1 MKHTRPGLRAVDLA
15 ILHRIASFDD
25 NTPAPFDATALDDV
39 ALAAEYSRIRERGA
53 ALSAQETLTADEST
67 ELTELSSRV
76 DLVNAELS
84 ARRDAATQAQAT
96 RDKFAS
102 LPDLEPAAPAAPAVT
117 EPPAVVE
124 PVAVVASTA
133 PVVPSVTQL
142 PTTTPVTPTE
152 PATRRGIVSAFVS
165 SGSAGYAGKQ
175 VGEEFDG
182 LTDIS
187 KALIANAQSF
197 GKMGGGR
204 GSRQAIAQFRRTRGD
219 EFTIDTDSESEA
231 YNKLKHA
238 RDESRL
244 FGGSLAKQWQKNI
257 DDGVSLTAAAGWCA
271 PSEND
276 YDLCRQWAAG
286 VGILDL
292 PTVTVTRGGLNYT
305 DEPDFPTIYANAVA
319 AGGGSNF
326 LTEAQVIGDTPKTCS
341 EIPCPTFENRRLDV
355 MALCIRVSFL
365 QAAGYP
371 EVVNAWQDGLLAAHE
386 QEMNR
391 LIIADLLARAG
402 AATVAAAVDP
412 DGDDSFTSALLAGV
426 ELAREDIMYRY
437 MMPWNA
443 TVEVALP
450 HWVIPQIRADL
461 SRRNGVNLLNVTDS
475 EIASLFSTRGVRVQ
489 FVRGWQDGL
498 VTGGAINPAF
508 PGGDAATPFMT
519 ALPSTVSFLAWPAG
533 SAAVARQDV
542 ITLTNVYD
550 AASLATNEFT
560 ALFAEEG
567 FAPVYPCPGQ
577 RLYTIT
583 GCVGGVTGAAQINCT
598 DATP

>member
-1 MKHTRPGLRAVDLA
+1 MSEP
-15 ILHRIASFDD
+15 
-25 NTPAPFDATALDDV
+25 NTPEAFNASTLSDEDLRT
-39 ALAAEYSRIRERGA
+39 EYTRVRDRGTE
-53 ALSAQETLTADEST
+53 LSAKDTLTAEETS
-67 ELTELSSRV
+67 ELTELSARV
-76 DLVNAELS
+76 TVVNTELS
-84 ARRDAATQAQAT
+84 ARTEAASALQAT
-96 RDKFAS
+96 REAFAT
-102 LPDLEPAAPAAPAVT
+102 LPELAPLPPEPVPAPAPVIEPTAVI
-117 EPPAVVE
+117 A
-124 PVAVVASTA
+124 AA
-133 PVVPSVTQL
+133 VVPSVATL
-142 PTTTPVTPTE
+142 PPAPAPVAPVKQS
-152 PATRRGIVSAFVS
+152 RGIVTAFVS
-165 SGSAGYAGKQ
+165 SGAAGFAGKQ
-175 VGEEFDG
+175 VNEEFDG

-187 KALIANAQSF
+187 RALIANAQSF
-197 GKMGGGR
+197 GRVGGGQ
-204 GSRQAIAQFRRTRGD
+204 GSRQAIAQFRRNRGD
-219 EFTIDTDSESEA
+219 EFTITTDNESEN

-244 FGGSLAKQWQKNI
+244 HGGSLAKQWQHNI
-257 DDGVSLTAAAGWCA
+257 DQGVSLTAAAGWCA

-286 VGILDL
+286 VGILDV

-305 DEPDFPTIYANAVA
+305 DEPSFPDIYANAIAV
-319 AGGGSNF
+319 GGGSNF
-326 LTEAQVIGDTPKTCS
+326 LTEAQVIADTLKTCS
-341 EIPCPTFENRRLDV
+341 EIPCPEFENRRLDV

-391 LIIADLLARAG
+391 LILADILARAG

-412 DGDDSFTSALLAGV
+412 DGAASDSFTSALLAGV
-426 ELAREDIMYRY
+426 ELAAEDLKYRF

-443 TVEVALP
+443 TVEIVLP

-461 SRRNGVNLLNVTDS
+461 SRRNGVNLLSVTDS
-475 EIASLFSTRGVRVQ
+475 EIASLFSVRNVRVQ

-498 VTGGAINPAF
+498 LTGGALNAAF
-508 PGGDAATPFMT
+508 PGGDAATPFLT

-533 SAAVARQDV
+533 SVAVARQDV
-542 ITLTNVYD
+542 VTLTNVYD
-550 AASLATNEFT
+550 AASLSTNEFT

-583 GCVGGVTGAAQINCT
+583 GCTGGVTGATSINCIDDT
-598 DATP
+598 VPAP